1 MMHTDT
7 FGSQCGVFPLTP
19 LYSPDASSFS
29 RQGETL
35 EPMAKRSASVSGN
48 TQHTAIVTCTFGTMA
63 AARAPPVTLLHLNT
77 TADCLWTPSAGAP
90 HQPYDMQECAT
101 LLQQSPR
108 KSVCNLCMVTLC
120 IHLAC
125 ACTVATA
132 RVRKRFDTHTHTR
145 NITARRRTQTPHVHP
160 PSRQNLK
167 PQQLYGVLRS

>member
-1 MMHTDT
+1 MWCVPAHPALQPGCVILFQARGNTGT
-7 FGSQCGVFPLTP
+7 HGK
-19 LYSPDASSFS
+19 
-29 RQGETL
+29 
-35 EPMAKRSASVSGN
+35 AKRIGVR
-48 TQHTAIVTCTFGTMA
+48 QHPAHCHCNVYIWYMA

-90 HQPYDMQECAT
+90 HQPYAMQECAT

-145 NITARRRTQTPHVHP
+145 NITARRRTNPTCSSPVKA
-160 PSRQNLK
+160 K
-167 PQQLYGVLRS
+167 PETTTTIWCPAILAVGTHMAT